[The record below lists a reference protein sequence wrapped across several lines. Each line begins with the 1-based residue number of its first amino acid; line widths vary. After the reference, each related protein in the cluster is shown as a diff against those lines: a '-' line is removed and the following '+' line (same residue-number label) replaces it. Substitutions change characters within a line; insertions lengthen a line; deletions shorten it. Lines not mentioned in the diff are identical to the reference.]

1 MTEAKEKYDFGS
13 GEQDFKDNLDR
24 LYEESFQQLK
34 EGSIVKGIIMHVKN
48 NTVLLDLHYKA
59 EGILPKDEFLDTSE
73 VDVGKEVEVYVSSLE
88 NEEGLVVL
96 SKRRADKILGWEKIN
111 KDYKEGDAVKGKVVK
126 KVKGGLIVNIGV
138 EAFLPASLVGV
149 KGIPELDSMVG
160 KTIDCKIVSINIK
173 RKNVVISRKDFL
185 MAEMG
190 QKKEELL
197 DKFKAGDIVEGIV
210 KNITDYGAFIEIDV
224 VDGLLH
230 ISDMSWGRINHPS
243 ELLAVGDKIKVKILD
258 IDDERQRVSLGLKQL
273 SADPWEE
280 VSKKF
285 PLSSQI
291 KGKIINILPY
301 GAFVEL
307 EPGIE
312 GFIHVSDLSW
322 TKKMRDAHDMFVIGD
337 MIEAIV
343 LSVDLER
350 RRITLGIKQLEQ
362 DPWKDIE
369 SKYVLDSMVNG
380 KVTGFN
386 EDGAF
391 IEIEEGI
398 DGFISKND
406 LSWTR
411 RINHAY
417 EILKKG
423 QKLEFKITGINNS
436 FRQLILGLKQLKPNP
451 WPQIEERYKS
461 GTVLNGEVTSVFPFG
476 VFVQLE
482 EDLEGLLHISEVG
495 KKADTLQDIFK
506 PQDKLEVVVLSID
519 KDKKQI
525 RLTLKD
531 NDSILDAEDKE
542 EILENSILE
551 GEVEDESID
560 SVQNEEETTEVF
572 SEDLPEEVSSDIEV
586 ENGVEIEDTSSEEE
600 IKEDSE
606 DDSDEKKDE

>member
-1 MTEAKEKYDFGS
+1 MTEGKEKIDLS
-13 GEQDFKDNLDR
+13 NGEESFKDSLDR

-34 EGSIVKGIIMHVKN
+34 EGSIVKGTVIHVKN

-59 EGILPKDEFLDTSE
+59 EGVLSKDEFLDSSE
-73 VDVGKEVEVYVSSLE
+73 VDLGKEVEVYVSSLE

-111 KDYKEGDAVKGKVVK
+111 KDYKEGDAVKGKVIK

-138 EAFLPASLVGV
+138 EAFLPASLVDI
-149 KGIPELDSMVG
+149 KGIPELDAMVG

-173 RKNVVISRKDFL
+173 RKNVVISRKEYL

-197 DKFKAGDIVEGIV
+197 SKINSGDVVEGIV

-258 IDDERQRVSLGLKQL
+258 IDDEHQRVSLGLKQL
-273 SADPWEE
+273 NADPWEE
-280 VSKKF
+280 VEKKF
-285 PLSSQI
+285 TLSSQI
-291 KGKIINILPY
+291 KGKIINILPF

-322 TKKMRDAHDMFVIGD
+322 TKKIRDAHEMFVIGD
-337 MIEAIV
+337 IIEAIV
-343 LSVDLER
+343 LSVDLDR

-369 SKYVLDSMVNG
+369 SKYVLDSTISG

-391 IEIEEGI
+391 VEIEDGI

-423 QKLEFKITGINNS
+423 QKLDFKIIGINNA
-436 FRQLILGLKQLKPNP
+436 FRQLILGLKQLKPDP
-451 WPQIEERYKS
+451 WPQIEEKYKP
-461 GTVLNGEVTSVFPFG
+461 GTILNGEVTSVFPFG

-495 KKADTLQDIFK
+495 KKSDTLQDMFK
-506 PQDKLEVVVLSID
+506 PQDKMEVVVLSID
-519 KDKKQI
+519 KDKKQV
-525 RLTLKD
+525 RLTLNNGD
-531 NDSILDAEDKE
+531 EILDSTDDLDAEDE
-542 EILENSILE
+542 LDNSIE
-551 GEVEDESID
+551 G
-560 SVQNEEETTEVF
+560 F
-572 SEDLPEEVSSDIEV
+572 SEEDIKTDDSEDIKLEDRVEEVSDQADI
-586 ENGVEIEDTSSEEE
+586 DEEAE
-600 IKEDSE
+600 EA
-606 DDSDEKKDE
+606 SDEKRDE

>member
-1 MTEAKEKYDFGS
+1 MTEGKEKIDISSSEEDFRN
-13 GEQDFKDNLDR
+13 NLDR

-34 EGSIVKGIIMHVKN
+34 EGSIVKGTIIHIKN

-59 EGILPKDEFLDTSE
+59 EGVLSKDEFMDLSE
-73 VDVGKEVEVYVSSLE
+73 VEVGKEAEVYVSSLE

-96 SKRRADKILGWEKIN
+96 SKKRADKVLGWEKIN
-111 KDYKEGDAVKGKVVK
+111 KDYKEGDTVKGKVVK

-138 EAFLPASLVGV
+138 EAFLPASLVDI
-149 KGIPELDSMVG
+149 KGIPDLDTMVG
-160 KTIDCKIVSINIK
+160 KVIDCKIVSINIK
-173 RKNVVISRKDFL
+173 RKNVVVSRKEHL

-190 QKKEELL
+190 QKKGELL
-197 DKFKAGDIVEGIV
+197 SKINAGDIVEGIV

-243 ELLAVGDKIKVKILD
+243 ELLAIGDKVKVKILD
-258 IDDERQRVSLGLKQL
+258 VDNEHQRVSLGLKQL
-273 SADPWEE
+273 SSDPWEDVE
-280 VSKKF
+280 KKYF
-285 PLSSQI
+285 LSSQV

-322 TKKMRDAHDMFVIGD
+322 TKKIRDAHELFVIGD
-337 MIEAIV
+337 MIEAVV
-343 LSVDLER
+343 LSVDLDR

-391 IEIEEGI
+391 IEIEDGV

-423 QKLEFKITGINNS
+423 QKLELKIIGINNA
-436 FRQLILGLKQLKPNP
+436 FRQLILGLKQLKPDP
-451 WPQIEERYKS
+451 WPQIEEKYRPD
-461 GTVLNGEVTSVFPFG
+461 TVLEGEVTSVFPFG

-495 KKADTLQDIFK
+495 KESDTLQDGFN
-506 PQDKLEVVVLSID
+506 PQDKVKVVVLSID

-531 NDSILDAEDKE
+531 GDKGLDSNNVLKVKE
-542 EILENSILE
+542 EIEVSPEDVSEEEVVIDDSESIQVEDEAKKVSEE
-551 GEVEDESID
+551 GEV
-560 SVQNEEETTEVF
+560 
-572 SEDLPEEVSSDIEV
+572 
-586 ENGVEIEDTSSEEE
+586 
-600 IKEDSE
+600 K
-606 DDSDEKKDE
+606 